1 MKKHVKK
8 ALITAG
14 LVIAVAGI
22 LGSVGALECDRIDVG
37 QALLQV
43 GICGAVGAGL
53 MIWGCRM

>member
-22 LGSVGALECDRIDVG
+22 LGSVGALEYGGIGIG

-43 GICGAVGAGL
+43 VICGVVGAGL
-53 MIWGCRM
+53 MVWGCRM

>member
-22 LGSVGALECDRIDVG
+22 LGSVGALEYDRIGVG

-43 GICGAVGAGL
+43 GICGAAGAGL
-53 MIWGCRM
+53 MVWGCRM

>member
-8 ALITAG
+8 ALISAG

-22 LGSVGALECDRIDVG
+22 LGSMGVLECGGIGVG

-43 GICGAVGAGL
+43 GICGAGL
-53 MIWGCRM
+53 MVWGCRM

>member
-14 LVIAVAGI
+14 LVIAVART
-22 LGSVGALECDRIDVG
+22 LGSVGALECGGIGVG

-43 GICGAVGAGL
+43 GICGAAGAGL